1 MTGTRGPGSQ
11 TRRRTRAILL
21 TPVLRGLP
29 GKPIDISR
37 VKRANA
43 MTTLRCHELRKQD
56 VKFAREI
63 TLRVSRIEQKKTIDA
78 AAECCDV
85 HHGFLSGAV
94 RGNGERK
101 IGERGWIRRTEQNHS
116 AQLTHKVFNRHA
128 SKVFNQPFTTG
139 TVSGVREWNHVEC
152 SRLESYELIS
162 RDL

>member
-101 IGERGWIRRTEQNHS
+101 IGERGRRCELNHRTE
-116 AQLTHKVFNRHA
+116 LTDELFNRHA
-128 SKVFNQPFTTG
+128 SKVFDQPFTTG
-139 TVSGVREWNHVEC
+139 TVSGVREWNHVER
-152 SRLESYELIS
+152 SRFESYELIS